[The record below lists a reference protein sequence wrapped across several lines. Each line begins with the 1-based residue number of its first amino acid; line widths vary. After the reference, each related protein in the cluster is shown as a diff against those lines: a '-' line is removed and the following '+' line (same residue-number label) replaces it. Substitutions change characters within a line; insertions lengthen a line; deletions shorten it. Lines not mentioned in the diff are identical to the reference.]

1 MKIMITGS
9 SGMIGQALVKT
20 LVPMHQLILVGRNKS
35 LLKKKFS
42 VCQFL
47 SWEELP
53 YFSEDIDVI
62 IHLSGENIA
71 NNRWTASVK
80 SKIIHSRVDT
90 ALQLLNWVKGR
101 KIKPRILATNAIG
114 YYGFSEKAMDEDT
127 IIDEQHPQSF
137 SQQVAFAW
145 QNVWKNSELNLSI
158 CWMRFGVVLQ
168 KNKGMLKKLG
178 IPFYLG
184 LGTIVGSGE
193 QQISWIQI
201 DDLVNAIHWLLD
213 HPDIQ
218 GPMNLVA
225 PNPVAQEKFAQA
237 LAQVLNRPLWLNMPK
252 PLVRCLFGQMGE
264 ELLLSGQRI
273 YPKRLLASGFTFQ
286 YPTIN
291 EALMHEFNPS
301 DVF

>member
-1 MKIMITGS
+1 MITGS

-20 LVPMHQLILVGRNKS
+20 LASIHQLILIGRDKN
-35 LLKKKFS
+35 LLQKKFP

-53 YFSEDIDVI
+53 NFTENVDVI

-71 NNRWTASVK
+71 NHRWSKSVK
-80 SKIIHSRVDT
+80 TKILDSRVDT
-90 ALQLLNWVKGR
+90 ALQLLSWAKNR

-127 IIDEQHPQSF
+127 IIDEQHPQNF

-145 QNVWKNSELNLSI
+145 QNVWKNSDLNLSI

-168 KNKGMLKKLG
+168 KNRGMLKKLG

-201 DDLVNAIHWLLD
+201 DDLVNAIQWLID

-225 PNPVAQEKFAQA
+225 PNPVAQEKFANT
-237 LAQVLNRPLWLNMPK
+237 LAKVLHRPLWLNMPK
-252 PLVRCLFGQMGE
+252 SLVRCLFGQMGQ

-273 YPKRLLASGFTFQ
+273 YPKRLLASGFAFQ
-286 YPTIN
+286 YPTIKD
-291 EALMHEFNPS
+291 ALGHEFNPL